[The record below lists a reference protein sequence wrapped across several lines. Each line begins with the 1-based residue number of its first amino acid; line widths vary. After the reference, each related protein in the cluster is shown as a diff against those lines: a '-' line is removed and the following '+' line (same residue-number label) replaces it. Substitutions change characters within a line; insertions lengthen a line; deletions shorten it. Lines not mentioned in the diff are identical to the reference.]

1 MPFNLKALPAPER
14 FPRLEEIHRL
24 DRWDPLMTLMPP
36 TIDSTQDLP
45 ALLIHE
51 LRQIR
56 AALNG
61 LSTEQAASRPTV
73 SALSLSSIAMHCAQ
87 VAHGWLVTA
96 QRAPEFVPIADY
108 PGISAQLGFTRMHE
122 GAEDLADVPVEAV
135 RRQLD
140 RSIEFIESNGLT
152 LFELDVRVPLG
163 DRQWPG
169 VEGSVSGLWVWQ
181 HLIAEVARHAGH
193 ADILRESI
201 DHAQSED
208 LTELD
213 APPPDAPSQQQS

>member
-1 MPFNLKALPAPER
+1 
-14 FPRLEEIHRL
+14 
-24 DRWDPLMTLMPP
+24 MTLMPP
-36 TIDSTQDLP
+36 SVDSPQDLP

-61 LSTEQAASRPTV
+61 LSTEQAASHPTI

-96 QRAPEFVPIADY
+96 QRAPEFVPIEQY
-108 PGISAQLGFTRMHE
+108 PDISAQLGFTRMHE
-122 GAEDLADVPVEAV
+122 GSEDLSQVPVQAV
-135 RRQLD
+135 REQLD
-140 RSIEFIESNGLT
+140 RSIEFVQTHGLT

-163 DRQWPG
+163 ERQWPG
-169 VEGSVSGLWVWQ
+169 VGDSVSGLWVWQ

-193 ADILRESI
+193 ADILREII
-201 DHAQSED
+201 DQAQSED
-208 LTELD
+208 LSAVDQPET
-213 APPPDAPSQQQS
+213 